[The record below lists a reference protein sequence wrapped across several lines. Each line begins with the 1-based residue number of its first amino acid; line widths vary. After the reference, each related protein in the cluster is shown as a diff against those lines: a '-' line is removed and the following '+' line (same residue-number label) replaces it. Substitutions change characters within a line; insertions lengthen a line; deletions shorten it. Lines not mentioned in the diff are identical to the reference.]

1 MLPAEDGGVPV
12 FIDWD
17 AVGPSPRLW
26 DLAYAAMTFALSAP
40 SRAAVDAAGDLSALV
55 DGYAPEPSIRC
66 TLAAAVVRRAEA
78 MYTLLS
84 DAHRTGHQPWAAMFT
99 DGHGAHWDSVR
110 SYVRAN
116 GPLWDAA
123 LATVLR

>member
-1 MLPAEDGGVPV
+1 M
-12 FIDWD
+12 
-17 AVGPSPRLW
+17 
-26 DLAYAAMTFALSAP
+26 
-40 SRAAVDAAGDLSALV
+40 
-55 DGYAPEPSIRC
+55 
-66 TLAAAVVRRAEA
+66 AAAVVRRAEA

-84 DAHRTGHQPWAAMFT
+84 DAHRTGRQPWAAMFT
-99 DGHGAHWDSVR
+99 NGHGAHWDAVR